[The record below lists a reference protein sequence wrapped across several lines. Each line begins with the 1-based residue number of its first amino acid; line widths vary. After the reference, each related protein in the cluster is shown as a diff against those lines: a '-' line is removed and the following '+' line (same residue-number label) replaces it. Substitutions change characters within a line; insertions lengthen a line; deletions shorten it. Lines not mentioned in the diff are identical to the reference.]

1 MTWIRQVARS
11 RVTWAVVALIVVV
24 ALIIGAA
31 AIIWQSPAGGAR
43 LSPREIAL
51 VGFLVAVVAV
61 VVGIAR
67 YGTEGYLASL
77 WVFAPLLPVVA
88 AAVSVATYL
97 LIPAT
102 GDVPDRP
109 ADAVA
114 VGICAAL
121 AAWAIS
127 AFPGSLL
134 ACRERAQTRVYGDL
148 VQRYLVLDA
157 RADAEH
163 ARCVAAA
170 AAMAQPANAEA
181 PRADPPPMPKALHE
195 ARKLLTDV
203 RDQLCSDKSGGPAL
217 RWALSAGYLGLTRQL
232 HRAEEALMVVE
243 SVSELVG
250 DVIHDDLSL
259 EDSGLKNPFAMRRII
274 RDAMQVLSPGIEK
287 SLLRP
292 VPDLP
297 RGTTMVTTTEAQVEE
312 TGTGGAPKA
321 FTVAEARE
329 ALREVRFAIND
340 YRDDIFDSFVR
351 GRNQL
356 IWTYLALAIS
366 TYVLLALGLLFGI
379 PKVSL
384 VSVSVLYLVAS
395 LIGLFNRLRL
405 EASHTPKVDDY
416 GLYVAR
422 LLTGPLLS
430 GLAGVAGVY
439 LIAQAPTFL
448 GPLSTGD
455 GQHPGGDHPGSECS
469 PRSEPADRKSAA
481 QSGGGSGCHHGD
493 PDRRA
498 EAPHRGLR
506 PDHEPARA
514 ARRGDLRAGAWT
526 PHDAPASAGQSAR
539 ARPGAE
545 RARLGHWRRRRRR
558 R

>member
-11 RVTWAVVALIVVV
+11 RVTRAVVALIVVV

-51 VGFLVAVVAV
+51 VGLLVAVVAV
-61 VVGIAR
+61 VAGVAR

-109 ADAVA
+109 VDAVA
-114 VGICAAL
+114 IGICAAL

-170 AAMAQPANAEA
+170 ASIEQPADASTR
-181 PRADPPPMPKALHE
+181 PDPSPMPKALHE
-195 ARKLLTDV
+195 AQMLLADV
-203 RDQLCSDKSGGPAL
+203 RDQLYSHKSGEPAL

-259 EDSGLKNPFAMRRII
+259 ENSGLKNPFAMRRII
-274 RDAMQVLSPGIEK
+274 RDAMQVLSPGVEK

-297 RGTTMVTTTEAQVEE
+297 RGTTMVTATEPQVEE

-395 LIGLFNRLRL
+395 LVGLFNRLRL

-448 GPLSTGD
+448 GPLSAGTA
-455 GQHPGGDHPGSECS
+455 SI
-469 PRSEPADRKSAA
+469 PAATTV
-481 QSGGGSGCHHGD
+481 
-493 PDRRA
+493 PV
-498 EAPHRGLR
+498 
-506 PDHEPARA
+506 
-514 ARRGDLRAGAWT
+514 
-526 PHDAPASAGQSAR
+526 ASVL
-539 ARPGAE
+539 PE
-545 RARLGHWRRRRRR
+545 RAC
-558 R
+558 